1 MTVEL
6 FSQAPAPSQAV
17 LSQAI
22 LSQAIETYLAHIR
35 HNMGHS
41 PRTCATYASWL
52 RNFQGWLAAEGY
64 AAPTVADFNAL
75 TLNRYLH
82 SHSQAGKRPRTIHSI
97 FNPLRGLGVYLAE
110 TGILPSNPALLVKLP
125 KKDAAIRRVVTR
137 DEAVALLD
145 ACERQSYNHDIA
157 LSRALLN
164 VCVYGGLRRQEMLD
178 LKTGDVDLEDG
189 SILVRSGKGA
199 KSRKVFVCEQ
209 CVSALREW
217 RTFRERMPQRKGERQ
232 GTPFAHDWLWA
243 WNWQKRI
250 SAEGAAGILT
260 TLKAIA
266 GLKTHTD
273 ITFHSLRH
281 FAATNLMRSGADLRS
296 VQSFLGHSSI
306 AVTAAYLHTDEER
319 LRQVAQLGAIMP
331 RAAELPQTPR
341 KTTYS
346 AAPGAMTQ
354 QRQAQAVSEKGDTDR
369 TTLRLRR
376 HLSERRGR

>member
-1 MTVEL
+1 MTVQL
-6 FSQAPAPSQAV
+6 FSQTSA
-17 LSQAI
+17 LSQAN

-52 RNFQGWLAAEGY
+52 HNFQGWLAAEGY
-64 AAPTVADFNAL
+64 SAPTVADFNAL

-97 FNPLRGLGVYLAE
+97 FNPMRGLGVYLAE
-110 TGILPSNPALLVKLP
+110 TGILPNNPALSVKLP
-125 KKDAAIRRVVTR
+125 KKDAAIRRVVSR
-137 DEAVALLD
+137 DEVIALLD
-145 ACERQSYNHDIA
+145 ACERQPCDHDVA

-178 LKTGDVDLEDG
+178 LKTGDVDLADG
-189 SILVRSGKGA
+189 SILVRCGKGS

-209 CVSALREW
+209 CISALREW
-217 RTFRERMPQRKGERQ
+217 QTFRERIPQRKGERQ
-232 GTPFAHDWLWA
+232 GTALAHDWLWA

-250 SAEGAAGILT
+250 SAEGAADILAT
-260 TLKAIA
+260 IKAIA
-266 GLKTHTD
+266 GLKTHAD

-281 FAATNLMRSGADLRS
+281 FAATNLMRGGADLRS

-331 RAAELPQTPR
+331 KASDPIRSPTAPTPGSV
-341 KTTYS
+341 TH
-346 AAPGAMTQ
+346 
-354 QRQAQAVSEKGDTDR
+354 QRQAQTATEEGSTDR
-369 TTLRLRR
+369 SALRLRR
-376 HLSERRGR
+376 HLAARGAR

>member
-1 MTVEL
+1 MTVSPS
-6 FSQAPAPSQAV
+6 SQVSTLSQAV
-17 LSQAI
+17 

-41 PRTCATYASWL
+41 PRTCVTYASWL
-52 RNFQGWLAAEGY
+52 HNFHGWLMAEGY
-64 AAPTVADFNAL
+64 ADPTVADFNAL

-82 SHSQAGKRPRTIHSI
+82 SHSAAGKRPRTIHSI

-110 TGILPSNPALLVKLP
+110 VGILPDNPALLVKLP

-137 DEAVALLD
+137 VEVVALLE
-145 ACERQSYNHDIA
+145 ACERQPDDHDVA

-164 VCVYGGLRRQEMLD
+164 VCIYGGLRRQEFLD

-189 SILVRSGKGA
+189 SILVRCGKGS

-217 RTFRERMPQRKGERQ
+217 YNFRQRMPQRKGECQ
-232 GTPFAHDWLWA
+232 GTAFAHDWLWA

-250 SAEGAAGILT
+250 SAMGAANILT
-260 TLKAIA
+260 TIKAIA
-266 GLKTHTD
+266 GLKAHKD
-273 ITFHSLRH
+273 ITFHSMRH
-281 FAATNLMRSGADLRS
+281 FAATNLMQSGADLRS

-331 RAAELPQTPR
+331 KASELPQPSR
-341 KTTYS
+341 
-346 AAPGAMTQ
+346 AAADDPGTASRAGIQ
-354 QRQAQAVSEKGDTDR
+354 QRVSKAEPETSSPDR
-369 TTLRLRR
+369 AALRLRR
-376 HLSERRGR
+376 HLSARGGR

>member
-1 MTVEL
+1 MTVTP
-6 FSQAPAPSQAV
+6 FSQVPAPSQA
-17 LSQAI
+17 A

-52 RNFQGWLAAEGY
+52 HNFQGWLEAEGY
-64 AAPTVADFNAL
+64 TTQTVADFNAL

-97 FNPLRGLGVYLAE
+97 FNPMRGLGVYLAE
-110 TGILPSNPALLVKLP
+110 TGVLPNNPALLVKLP
-125 KKDAAIRRVVTR
+125 KKDAAIRRVVSR
-137 DEAVALLD
+137 DEVIALLG
-145 ACERQSYNHDIA
+145 ACERQPSDHDVA
-157 LSRALLN
+157 LARALLN

-178 LKTGDVDLEDG
+178 LKTGDIDLVDG
-189 SILVRSGKGA
+189 SILVRCGKGS

-217 RTFRERMPQRKGERQ
+217 QMFRERIPQRKGERQ
-232 GTPFAHDWLWA
+232 GTALAHDWLWA

-250 SAEGAAGILT
+250 SAIGAATILT
-260 TLKAIA
+260 TVKAIA
-266 GLKTHTD
+266 GLKTHKD

-281 FAATNLMRSGADLRS
+281 FAATNLMRGGADIRS

-306 AVTAAYLHTDEER
+306 AVTAMYLHTDEER

-331 RAAELPQTPR
+331 KASDPIRTPNTQASKGVVQQARAATEE
-341 KTTYS
+341 
-346 AAPGAMTQ
+346 A
-354 QRQAQAVSEKGDTDR
+354 DTDR
-369 TTLRLRR
+369 SSSRLRR
-376 HLSERRGR
+376 HLAARRMR